1 MRTVWRLIAGHRDLR
16 LVLTAALVSQ
26 AGDWILLAG
35 LLYRVYVLTGSTVA
49 SGLTMLSS
57 FLPQVL
63 LGPVAGVFADRWDR
77 KLTMILADILL
88 AAGLLPLLAVRG
100 RDQIWIVLAV
110 LFWEGAIQQFF
121 SPAQLAMIPRLVPD
135 EQLVAANALS
145 GQVTDL
151 SRLAGSALGGIIV
164 AASGITGV
172 TLADAASFLASAA
185 LLALTR
191 TSGAM
196 PQGQELAGRSGRLA
210 AIGRDLGD
218 GLRLAARDGLLR
230 ALMIF
235 GLVTGV
241 GEGIVATLIAPFIR
255 HVLHGS
261 GQAFGLVLAAQA
273 IGGIAGG
280 ALAVSLSQRVRP
292 ARLFSYGAVAL
303 GLVDLATF
311 LYPLEYVAVWP
322 VVVGSVLAGLP
333 VALTM
338 AGMMTLFQ
346 QGTADTYRGR
356 VFGAYG
362 AVQGFAILMG
372 TLAGG
377 LLARPLGIIAVISA
391 QGAAYLAA
399 GVVMTVWLRDR
410 PATLPLAAVRPR
422 PAPAAAGVME
432 EDSGRSSDGNPPS

>member
-1 MRTVWRLIAGHRDLR
+1 MRTAWRLIAGRRDLR
-16 LVLTAALVSQ
+16 LVLSAALVSR
-26 AGDWILLAG
+26 AGDWILLTG
-35 LLYRVYVLTGSTVA
+35 LLYHVYVLTGSTVT

-77 KLTMILADILL
+77 RLTMILADLLL
-88 AAGLLPLLAVRG
+88 AVGLLPLLAVRG

-110 LFWEGAIQQFF
+110 LIWEGAIQQFF

-135 EQLVAANALS
+135 EQLMAANALS

-164 AASGITGV
+164 ATGGITGV
-172 TLADAASFLASAA
+172 TLADAASFLASAG

-191 TSGAM
+191 TSGAV
-196 PQGQELAGRSGRLA
+196 PPGPELPGRSGRLA
-210 AIGRDLGD
+210 TIGRDLGD

-241 GEGIVATLIAPFIR
+241 GEGIVATLAAPFIR

-261 GQAFGLVLAAQA
+261 SQAFGLLLAAQA

-280 ALAVSLSQRVRP
+280 ALAVSLGQRVP
-292 ARLFSYGAVAL
+292 AARLFSYGAVAL

-311 LYPLEYVAVWP
+311 LYPLGYGAVWP
-322 VVVGSVLAGLP
+322 AVVGIALAGLP

-346 QGTADTYRGR
+346 QGTADTHRGR

-362 AVQGFAILMG
+362 ATQGFAILAG

-377 LLARPLGIIAVISA
+377 LLARPLGIIAVISV
-391 QGAAYLAA
+391 QGAAYLVA
-399 GVVMTVWLRDR
+399 GVVMTVWLRDVLTATRAPARR
-410 PATLPLAAVRPR
+410 PAADQGQAAR
-422 PAPAAAGVME
+422 
-432 EDSGRSSDGNPPS
+432 